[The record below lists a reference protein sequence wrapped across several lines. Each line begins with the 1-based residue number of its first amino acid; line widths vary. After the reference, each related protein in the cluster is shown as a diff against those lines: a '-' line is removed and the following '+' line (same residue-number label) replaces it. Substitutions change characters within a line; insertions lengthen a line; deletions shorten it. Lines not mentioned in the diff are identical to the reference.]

1 MYLSKESQAKP
12 GNAYKKEHPN
22 MTTMS
27 YIESNCKV
35 NKKNQF
41 VVNSIMVWRL
51 LRKIVICIFKKFP

>member
-27 YIESNCKV
+27 YIESNCKA
-35 NKKNQF
+35 NKKVCSKFNYGLTF
-41 VVNSIMVWRL
+41 VAQNCNMY
-51 LRKIVICIFKKFP
+51 F